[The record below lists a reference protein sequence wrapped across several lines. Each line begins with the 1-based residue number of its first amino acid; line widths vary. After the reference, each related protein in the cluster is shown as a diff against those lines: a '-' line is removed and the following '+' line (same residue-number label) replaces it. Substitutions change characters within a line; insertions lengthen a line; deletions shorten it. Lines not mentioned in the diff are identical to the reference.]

1 MPELDPNSSPLSRI
15 ELLRLAQGLGVV
27 DADVMTRAELR
38 AAIDKAQRPERVA
51 LDQHPVTWVSV
62 ARRLLA
68 SVVERGLNL
77 PDAAALIRGDAKLMA
92 PPMAPPPVATVT
104 LARIYAAQGHLDRA
118 IGTLDEVLDS
128 DPDHELARD
137 LRTQLD
143 RRRAELARREAT
155 SLAARAPREE
165 EADAAHA
172 SNGHA
177 GTVVSEPARA
187 DDPGV
192 APGPLVAS
200 VDAAAELVAP
210 SFDTVE
216 RQAAHADVSPFPTEP
231 PTLAGVV
238 PLEVDTP
245 VASDAAES
253 EPPATLAAGVDWQ
266 IENDSAASADVVRED
281 AVVTLWAAASPE
293 LADAAPATGAMDAVS
308 DASDD
313 VADAHA
319 ASSEELAACSADSA
333 EVSTTVA
340 PAAAADTASSASA
353 EPARAAAPPGVEPPA
368 SGALGLNGVANGAAA
383 ISAPLP
389 ESPAAAPEP
398 LPRVP
403 GLLLIE
409 TDTAIRYIYWELA
422 AVGSPHWIHVV
433 THTPTGRGD
442 TERRERRFPVHR
454 QLGVLRLEGVPRQA
468 IVRAKLTLAPDD
480 VRPLV
485 VAGAVRPRS
494 LADDASF
501 EVRYAPHGH
510 ATPEALA
517 GRAKPL
523 LGRANP
529 VYWDS

>member
-1 MPELDPNSSPLSRI
+1 MPELDSNPNPLLSRV

-38 AAIDKAQRPERVA
+38 AAIDKAQRPERAA
-51 LDQHPVTWVSV
+51 LDPHPVTWVGV

-77 PDAAALIRGDAKLMA
+77 PDAAALIRGDTKLMA

-118 IGTLDEVLDS
+118 IGTLDEVLES

-143 RRRAELARREAT
+143 VRRTEIAQRDGAPA
-155 SLAARAPREE
+155 AARAREE
-165 EADAAHA
+165 EKARAARP

-177 GTVVSEPARA
+177 VAEEPAPA
-187 DDPGV
+187 NEPAALPE
-192 APGPLVAS
+192 APPVAS

-216 RQAAHADVSPFPTEP
+216 RQAAHADLSPFPTEP
-231 PTLAGVV
+231 PTLVGVV
-238 PLEVDTP
+238 PLDLEAP
-245 VASDAAES
+245 AAANAPES
-253 EPPATLAAGVDWQ
+253 EPPTTLATGVDWQ
-266 IENDSAASADVVRED
+266 IENDSAASADVLPEAETPR
-281 AVVTLWAAASPE
+281 WAAASAE
-293 LADAAPATGAMDAVS
+293 AVDAAPVTDAVLS
-308 DASDD
+308 PPAGAELDATS
-313 VADAHA
+313 
-319 ASSEELAACSADSA
+319 
-333 EVSTTVA
+333 
-340 PAAAADTASSASA
+340 
-353 EPARAAAPPGVEPPA
+353 PPEPPA
-368 SGALGLNGVANGAAA
+368 SAPEAFAEGPEALADSARPAAPVGVEQPESAPHAMNGVANGV
-383 ISAPLP
+383 APAP
-389 ESPAAAPEP
+389 ESSTAGAAAAAPEP

-409 TDTAIRYIYWELA
+409 TDTMVRYIYWELA
-422 AVGSPHWIHVV
+422 AAGSPHWIHVV

-468 IVRAKLTLAPDD
+468 VVRAKLTHAPDD

-494 LADDASF
+494 LADGDSF
-501 EVRYAPHGH
+501 EVRYAPHGK

-517 GRAKPL
+517 GRARPL
-523 LGRANP
+523 LERANP

>member
-1 MPELDPNSSPLSRI
+1 MPELDPNSNPLSRI

-38 AAIDKAQRPERVA
+38 AAIDKAQRPERAA

-77 PDAAALIRGDAKLMA
+77 PDAAALIRGDTKLMA

-118 IGTLDEVLDS
+118 IGTIDEVLDS

-143 RRRAELARREAT
+143 LRRAELARREAT
-155 SLAARAPREE
+155 SAAARAPREE
-165 EADAAHA
+165 KAMTAPA

-177 GTVVSEPARA
+177 GTVAAEPAPA
-187 DDPGV
+187 NDPAV
-192 APGPLVAS
+192 APEPLVAS

-216 RQAAHADVSPFPTEP
+216 RQAAHADLSPFPTEP
-231 PTLAGVV
+231 PTLVGVV
-238 PLEVDTP
+238 PLDLDTP
-245 VASDAAES
+245 VASDPAES
-253 EPPATLAAGVDWQ
+253 EPPTTLAAGVDWQ
-266 IENDSAASADVVRED
+266 LENGSAASADVVPEQAD
-281 AVVTLWAAASPE
+281 ATLWAAASADIAHAAPDTGAVHAV
-293 LADAAPATGAMDAVS
+293 ADAPDG
-308 DASDD
+308 
-313 VADAHA
+313 VADAHP
-319 ASSEELAACSADSA
+319 ASPEAIAACAADTA
-333 EVSTTVA
+333 EASTTVPA
-340 PAAAADTASSASA
+340 AAAADTVSAD
-353 EPARAAAPPGVEPPA
+353 PAPAAAPLGIEPPA
-368 SGALGLNGVANGAAA
+368 SGAHGLNGVANGV
-383 ISAPLP
+383 APA
-389 ESPAAAPEP
+389 SAAAPQSSAPAPEL

-409 TDTAIRYIYWELA
+409 TDTPIRYIYWELA

-468 IVRAKLTLAPDD
+468 VVRAKLTLAPDD

-494 LADDASF
+494 LAGVGSF

-523 LGRANP
+523 LERANP

>member
-1 MPELDPNSSPLSRI
+1 MPELDPNSNPLSRI

-38 AAIDKAQRPERVA
+38 AAIDKAQRPERAA

-77 PDAAALIRGDAKLMA
+77 PDAAALIRGDTKLMA
-92 PPMAPPPVATVT
+92 PPMAPPPVATLT

-143 RRRAELARREAT
+143 LRRAELARREAT
-155 SLAARAPREE
+155 SAAARAPQEE
-165 EADAAHA
+165 KAKAARA

-177 GTVVSEPARA
+177 SAVAAGPAPA
-187 DDPGV
+187 NDPAV
-192 APGPLVAS
+192 APEPLVAS

-216 RQAAHADVSPFPTEP
+216 RQAAHADLSPFPTEP
-231 PTLAGVV
+231 PTLVGVV
-238 PLEVDTP
+238 PLDLDTP
-245 VASDAAES
+245 VASNAAES
-253 EPPATLAAGVDWQ
+253 EPPATLAASVDWQ
-266 IENDSAASADVVRED
+266 IENDSAASADVLPEEAD
-281 AVVTLWAAASPE
+281 ATIWAAASAE
-293 LADAAPATGAMDAVS
+293 LADPAPGAVDAMVDAPAG
-308 DASDD
+308 
-313 VADAHA
+313 VADAHP
-319 ASSEELAACSADSA
+319 ASPEALAACAA
-333 EVSTTVA
+333 EASTPIA
-340 PAAAADTASSASA
+340 PAAAADTVSTASA
-353 EPARAAAPPGVEPPA
+353 EPARAAAPLGVELPA
-368 SGALGLNGVANGAAA
+368 SGAHGLNGVANGVTPV
-383 ISAPLP
+383 SASAL
-389 ESPAAAPEP
+389 ESSAAAPEP

-409 TDTAIRYIYWELA
+409 TDTPIRYIYWELA

-468 IVRAKLTLAPDD
+468 VVRAKLTLAADD
-480 VRPLV
+480 VCPLV

-494 LADDASF
+494 LANGGSF

-523 LGRANP
+523 LERANP

>member
-1 MPELDPNSSPLSRI
+1 
-15 ELLRLAQGLGVV
+15 
-27 DADVMTRAELR
+27 
-38 AAIDKAQRPERVA
+38 
-51 LDQHPVTWVSV
+51 VSV

-77 PDAAALIRGDAKLMA
+77 PDAAALIRGDTKLMA

-143 RRRAELARREAT
+143 LRRAEVARREAT

-165 EADAAHA
+165 DASSERA

-177 GTVVSEPARA
+177 GTIASEPARA
-187 DDPGV
+187 DDAGA
-192 APGPLVAS
+192 APEPLVAS

-216 RQAAHADVSPFPTEP
+216 RQAAHADLSPFPTEP
-231 PTLAGVV
+231 PTLVGVV
-238 PLEVDTP
+238 PLDVDRP

-281 AVVTLWAAASPE
+281 ADATLWAAASAE
-293 LADAAPATGAMDAVS
+293 LADAAPAAGAVDAVS
-308 DASDD
+308 DAPDG
-313 VADAHA
+313 VAEAHP
-319 ASSEELAACSADSA
+319 ASPEAPAACSADSA
-333 EVSTTVA
+333 EASTTVA
-340 PAAAADTASSASA
+340 PATAADTVSTASA
-353 EPARAAAPPGVEPPA
+353 EPARAAAPVGVEPPA
-368 SGALGLNGVANGAAA
+368 SAALGPNGVAPVSA
-383 ISAPLP
+383 SAP
-389 ESPAAAPEP
+389 ESSAAAPQP

-468 IVRAKLTLAPDD
+468 VVRAKLTLAPDD
-480 VRPLV
+480 VCPLV

-494 LADDASF
+494 LPGGASF

-510 ATPEALA
+510 AAPEALA

-523 LGRANP
+523 LERANP